1 MKRVIALLRC
11 ALTLVTVA
19 APVKAAPDPGMQ
31 VDAMMRRLMAERQI
45 PGAQVAVVR
54 NGRVV
59 LLRHYGVANLQT
71 PVPVTDGTIF
81 SINSI
86 TKAFTGIAA
95 MREVEAGRL
104 DLAKP
109 VSAYLTG
116 LPQAWRGVTVWQLL
130 SHSSGLPDF
139 AGTAGQRQ
147 GEGQPA
153 WDWALTQPVR
163 FPAGEHF
170 DYSQTNYAL
179 VQNILNTLNGRPLD
193 DPVVLAQTALVGMP
207 ATGLHDGRDVVPG
220 KAAAYAIGHETPSG
234 PTVPRGVFEVFAPKH
249 RAASGLDSNAIDM
262 ARWMN
267 AILDGRLLGPA
278 LLRTMWT
285 RTAFNDGSL
294 GQWGIGWLVRDR
306 AAHRAVGMSGGS
318 RAAMF
323 LYPDDHVGV
332 VVLTNLAG
340 AAPEDVVD
348 EIAALYIPG
357 MQLEGVAALRAA
369 LDREGYGN
377 APAILARL
385 RADPGFRVDEQELN
399 DWGYRLLSFGKPK
412 DALAVMKI
420 GVELFPRSG
429 NAYDSLADA
438 YAINGDKVRAIA
450 GYERSLMLD
459 PNNGNAVRRLKLLRE

>member
-1 MKRVIALLRC
+1 MRIIALLRC
-11 ALTLVTVA
+11 ALTFLAIVA
-19 APVKAAPDPGMQ
+19 APAEAAPDPGVQ
-31 VDAMMRRLMAERQI
+31 VDAMMRRLMADRQI

-54 NGRVV
+54 DGRVV

-81 SINSI
+81 SVNSI

-116 LPQAWRGVTVWQLL
+116 LPEAWRGVTVRQLL

-139 AGTAGQRQ
+139 ASTAGQRQ
-147 GEGQPA
+147 GEGEAA
-153 WDWALTQPVR
+153 WAWALTQPVR
-163 FPAGEHF
+163 FPAGARF

-179 VQNILNTLNGRPLD
+179 VQNILNTVNGCPLD
-193 DPVVLAQTALVGMP
+193 DPIVLAQTALVGMP

-220 KAAAYAIGHETPSG
+220 KAAAYAIGHATPSG
-234 PTVPRGVFEVFAPKH
+234 PAVPRGVFEVFAPKH
-249 RAASGLDSNAIDM
+249 RAASGLDSNASDM

-267 AILDGRLLGPA
+267 AILGGRLLGPA

-294 GQWGIGWLVRDR
+294 GQWGMGWLVRDR
-306 AAHRAVGMSGGS
+306 AVHRAVGMTGGS

-340 AAPEDVVD
+340 AAPEDLVD

-357 MQLEGVAALRAA
+357 MRLEGVAALRAA

-385 RADPGFRVDEQELN
+385 RADSGFRVDEQELN

-412 DALAVMKI
+412 EALAVMKI
-420 GVELFPRSG
+420 GVDLFPLSG

-438 YAINGDKVRAIA
+438 YAINGDKARAIA
-450 GYERSLMLD
+450 GYERSLVLD
-459 PNNGNAVRRLKLLRE
+459 PNNGNAVRRLKTLRE